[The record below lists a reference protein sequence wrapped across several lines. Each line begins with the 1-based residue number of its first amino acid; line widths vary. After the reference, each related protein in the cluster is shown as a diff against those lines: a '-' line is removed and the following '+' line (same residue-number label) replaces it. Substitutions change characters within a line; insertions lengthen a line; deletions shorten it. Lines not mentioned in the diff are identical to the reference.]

1 MFARI
6 VSMPLKAGSKSEFGR
21 AIENEVMPLLRAH
34 KGFLDEIALVSSD
47 GKTAFGISFW
57 DSKES
62 AEAYH
67 RAGFTTVMK
76 PLEPVVAGPTQVQL
90 CEVTNSTAHKIA
102 AAASAR

>member
-1 MFARI
+1 MFARVVTI
-6 VSMPLKAGSKSEFGR
+6 PLKDGSKSEY
-21 AIENEVMPLLRAH
+21 AKVIEKDIIPLLRNH

-67 RAGFTTVMK
+67 LSGFTQVMK
-76 PLEPVVAGPTQVQL
+76 PLDSVIAGSATVQL
-90 CEVTNSTAHKIA
+90 CEVTNSTTHKIA
-102 AAASAR
+102 AAARA